1 MNPSKVFDA
10 GSVSWDRACQDNSAH
25 CSSDDIC
32 GSMAGVDIAA
42 RIGSPSMNAV
52 VYRIQLTNGTFA
64 AAKVMPHIDRKSDA
78 KAKWEIGVAMSLQM
92 WVESQNRAYSPFPI
106 VYSSG
111 VCPYTVFDKSCS
123 FGELADTF
131 AMRTALAAQTKNPFR
146 FIVLSRNQPFST
158 VIAMAQKQ
166 HLIIPNMTTLSIR
179 SHVMVSE
186 LCQGDVIQMHAKH
199 VFRAPQWQSILSQ
212 VVSGI
217 IDMNDA
223 GFAHHDLHA
232 GNVLV
237 NMLPDGQVRC
247 FIHDFGLATLNS
259 HSNGWQ
265 SDIEKFLDT
274 IMRLENIDADTRQL
288 FIDIVVQVENMHS
301 AEAVLGYIP
310 QLI

>member
-25 CSSDDIC
+25 CSNDDIC
-32 GSMAGVDIAA
+32 GSMADIDINA

-52 VYRIQLTNGTFA
+52 VYRIQLANGTYA
-64 AAKVMPHIDRKSDA
+64 AAKVLPRIDRKSDA

-92 WVESQNRAYSPFPI
+92 WVESQNREYSPFPI

-111 VCPYTVFDKSCS
+111 VCPYTVFDKSCT

-131 AMRTALAAQTKNPFR
+131 AVRTALSAQTEKPVR
-146 FIVLSRNQPFST
+146 FMVLSRNQPFSE

-166 HLIIPNMTTLSIR
+166 HLIIPDMTTLSIR

-186 LCQGDVIQMHAKH
+186 LCQGYVIQMHAKH

-212 VVSGI
+212 VISGI

-223 GFAHHDLHA
+223 GFDHHDLHA

-237 NMLPDGQVRC
+237 NMLPDGKVRC
-247 FIHDFGLATLNS
+247 CIHDFGSAAIIS

-265 SDIEKFLDT
+265 SDIEKFLDAV
-274 IMRLENIDADTRQL
+274 MRLENIDADTQQL
-288 FIDIVVQVENMHS
+288 FIDVMVQVENMHS
-301 AEAVLGYIP
+301 AETVLGYIQ
-310 QLI
+310 QLM